1 MDRIWDKEKNRN
13 SGRLI
18 FCLNNLKNGAAIY
31 WKGESW
37 DKIEFVRGQ
46 AAGSVNLVQ
55 RKAQ

>member
-1 MDRIWDKEKNRN
+1 
-13 SGRLI
+13 
-18 FCLNNLKNGAAIY
+18 LKNGAAIY